1 MGRLLLLL
9 SPLLLL
15 ALLLGVHEVV
25 VDEVCEALDEPRLL
39 LLLLLLGVVMVMM
52 VLGLVVEELWLL
64 LLLLLAVGR
73 HPKAVRT
80 EPEVHLKSHLNI
92 INELTPVSHLIRSAI
107 QGQNNPRMPELTDD
121 AEQKSRLLGSSLCL
135 TELCM

>member
-25 VDEVCEALDEPRLL
+25 VDEVCEALDEPRL

-80 EPEVHLKSHLNI
+80 EPEVHLKSHSNI